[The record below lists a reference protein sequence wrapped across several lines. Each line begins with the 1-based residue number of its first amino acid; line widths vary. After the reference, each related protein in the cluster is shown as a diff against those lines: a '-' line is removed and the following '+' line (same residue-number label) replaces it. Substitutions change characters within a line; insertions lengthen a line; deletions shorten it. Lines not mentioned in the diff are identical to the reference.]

1 MKLFEAFS
9 ERGYHTSFLTTFSL
23 DFPTYE
29 SLALSR
35 LRGSGCINN
44 IVVVDS
50 RMLTMALDEVARPP
64 KFAGHLYS
72 VSPAISTKGVFHP
85 KLFLQVGRQQAR
97 LVVSSANMTSAGIAG
112 NLEITGQVVCGVEP
126 SAEQNVIARAWRYI
140 ARYVDQEQ
148 PSIARQL
155 RWTLDRAQWL
165 EDVLAQQ
172 SINAPDTENIDI
184 QLLTSGESFGIT
196 QMFAAAV
203 AEDQI
208 RRLCVIS
215 PYWDHDLSALK
226 ELHSRLKPEKTVVLI
241 QKNRKLFPGDQAAK
255 LEWLRVVDV
264 DSSPIARQ
272 PNSRFAHAKVFIA
285 EGLNTDHVLFGS
297 ANCTGAALGID
308 NGPGNNQEASLYVR
322 LPAGQITESLDL
334 KLALDA
340 GGLSQDEL
348 LISRVQIDDTI
359 PLEEAAARSPGRFEL
374 HQTTLTWWPPVGLR
388 NLDPIE
394 AAGRLTLYSIDFQ
407 SVAFE
412 IRPIGRPNSSVF
424 SFTLVMSEGEPR
436 FASVDLG
443 ESRQSANAI
452 ITWADQL
459 RRSSKEARSAA
470 IDRALDKLQDESE
483 EGLWFLDLVDV
494 IHAFEDSAAGK
505 NRKTN
510 QVGAPIAHTTLES
523 TPAHPTRLSYEE
535 FLRGRMSHG
544 KVGFRVERSSVSE
557 SNLAYA
563 RSFLNRILNF
573 EAFQLQSA
581 EVDVNLGPDESVS
594 QSSSNSG
601 NSSESKVASTP
612 GNVGG
617 GATNGK
623 QSVLLTKKAALVA
636 RDQLVQAVVDFNKK
650 CRETEVV
657 DGLNEVHALK
667 LRAMLMLIAAS
678 GTAKSEREMNQGRQD
693 LRGIQVLASDGDHS
707 WQRLMG
713 MLLFSF
719 FAQTPPCVLQFRLD
733 ASMEQV
739 PDDYLEC
746 WATCYWAALA
756 RVCLLDKSTSG
767 RPLVIPPKDQNLITR
782 TYALTGLRSGEL
794 LEGTIPEIMQVMNG
808 RFAARLGIDPVKI
821 FELHRAHVTPANAIP
836 KLSQSG
842 PNQN

>member
-9 ERGYHTSFLTTFSL
+9 ERGYHTSFSTTFSL

-97 LVVSSANMTSAGIAG
+97 LIVSSANMTSAGIAG

-155 RWTLDRAQWL
+155 RWALDRAQWL

-172 SINAPDTENIDI
+172 SLNAPDTENLDI
-184 QLLTSGESFGIT
+184 RLLTSGEGFGIT

-215 PYWDHDLSALK
+215 PYWDHDLASLK

-255 LEWLRVVDV
+255 LEWLRVVDI

-297 ANCTGAALGID
+297 ANCTVAALGIN
-308 NGPGNNQEASLYVR
+308 NGPGNNQEASLYMR
-322 LPAGQITESLDL
+322 LPFGQITESLDL

-510 QVGAPIAHTTLES
+510 RVGAPIARTTLDS

-535 FLRGRMSHG
+535 FLRGRMNHG
-544 KVGFRVERSSVSE
+544 KIGFRVERSSVSE

-581 EVDVNLGPDESVS
+581 EVADDIDPKEDTP
-594 QSSSNSG
+594 QASSNSG
-601 NSSESKVASTP
+601 NTGEPKVASKL

-617 GATNGK
+617 GVTNGK
-623 QSVLLTKKAALVA
+623 QSVLLAMKAALVA
-636 RDQLVQAVVDFNKK
+636 REQLIQAVMVFNGK
-650 CRETEVV
+650 CRDTTVT

-719 FAQTPPCVLQFRLD
+719 FAQTPPCVLRFRLD

-746 WATCYWAALA
+746 WATCFWAVLA
-756 RVCLLDKSTSG
+756 RVCLLDKSSSG
-767 RPLVIPPKDQNLITR
+767 RPLVITPKDQNLITR
-782 TYALTGLRSGEL
+782 TYALTGLRPEEL
-794 LEGTIPEIMQVMNG
+794 LEGTIPEIMLVMNG
-808 RFAARLGIDPVKI
+808 RFTARLGIDPVKI
-821 FELHRAHVTPANAIP
+821 IELHRAQV
-836 KLSQSG
+836 KLL
-842 PNQN
+842 

>member
-9 ERGYHTSFLTTFSL
+9 ERGYHTSFSTTFSL

-44 IVVVDS
+44 IVVADS
-50 RMLTMALDEVARPP
+50 RMLTMALDEVERPP

-72 VSPAISTKGVFHP
+72 VSQAISTEGVFHP

-97 LVVSSANMTSAGIAG
+97 LIVSSANMTSAGIAG

-126 SAEQNVIARAWRYI
+126 SDEQNVIASAWRYI
-140 ARYVDQEQ
+140 AGFVDQEQ
-148 PSIARQL
+148 TSIARQL
-155 RWTLDRAQWL
+155 RWALDRAQWL
-165 EDVLAQQ
+165 EDALAQK
-172 SINAPDTENIDI
+172 SSSATDLENIDI
-184 QLLTSGESFGIT
+184 QLLTSGEVFGIAH
-196 QMFAAAV
+196 MFAAAV

-215 PYWDHDLSALK
+215 PYWDPDLAALK
-226 ELHSRLKPEKTVVLI
+226 ELHSRLKPEETVVLI
-241 QKNRKLFPGDQAAK
+241 QKSRKLFPGDRAAK
-255 LEWLRVVDV
+255 LDWLRVVDI
-264 DSSPIARQ
+264 DASPIASQ
-272 PNSRFAHAKVFIA
+272 PISRFAHAKVFIA
-285 EGLNTDHVLFGS
+285 EGANTDHVLFGS
-297 ANCTGAALGID
+297 ANCTVAALGI
-308 NGPGNNQEASLYVR
+308 NNRPGNNKEASLYMR
-322 LPAGQITESLDL
+322 LPAGQIADL
-334 KLALDA
+334 LGMTLALNASGISHD
-340 GGLSQDEL
+340 DL
-348 LISRVQIDDTI
+348 LASRVQMDDTI
-359 PLEEAAARSPGRFEL
+359 PLDEAEARSPGRFEL

-388 NLDPIE
+388 NLDPTQ
-394 AAGRLTLYSIDFQ
+394 AAGRLTLYGIDRQ
-407 SVAFE
+407 PVAFE
-412 IRPIGRPNSSVF
+412 IRPLGSPSASTF
-424 SFTLVMSEGEPR
+424 SFTLVMSANEPR

-443 ESRQSANAI
+443 ESRHSANAI

-459 RRSSKEARSAA
+459 RRASKEARNAA

-483 EGLWFLDLVDV
+483 EGWWFLDLVDV
-494 IHAFEDSAAGK
+494 IQAFEDTAAGK
-505 NRKTN
+505 THKLNRTAKPNVHTN
-510 QVGAPIAHTTLES
+510 FEGAPAQS
-523 TPAHPTRLSYEE
+523 TRLSYEE
-535 FLRGRMSHG
+535 FVRGRTSHG
-544 KVGFRVERSSVSE
+544 EVRFRVERSSVAE

-581 EVDVNLGPDESVS
+581 EVDVNLGPDENVP

-636 RDQLVQAVVDFNKK
+636 RDQLVQAVEDFNKK
-650 CRETEVV
+650 CRETELV

-693 LRGIQVLASDGDHS
+693 LRGIQVLASDGDNS

-719 FAQTPPCVLQFRLD
+719 FAQPRPCVLQFRLE

-821 FELHRAHVTPANAIP
+821 FELHRAHGNLGYSTPRTA
-836 KLSQSG
+836 QSG
-842 PNQN
+842 TAQN